1 MSFAFDFKTASR
13 VANISTKRKAHHSP
27 LLIGR
32 EHKFLWQQELNI
44 DVEVYLLSPK
54 FGEVYC
60 IHCVDIDTSA
70 MFPKV
75 YIPIQNMEALLEERR
90 RDNDAVRAEMHIPF
104 NKRKEIVKLLT
115 NGLKVDNELHTIVLP
130 KMIQGQSR
138 LCENL
143 GSPSVRGKKRASF
156 TNKKSILDFKEFQET
171 LALETKLWKE
181 SIQKADKHSNILKM
195 SLMTIKQ
202 ESSSVGDNDESV
214 QTTEGRRPTY

>member
-1 MSFAFDFKTASR
+1 MSSAFDFKTASR
-13 VANISTKRKAHHSP
+13 VVNISAKTKAHHAP
-27 LLIGR
+27 ILIGR
-32 EHKFLWQQELNI
+32 AHKFLWQQELNI

-60 IHCVDIDTSA
+60 IHCVDIDTSV

-75 YIPIQNMEALLEERR
+75 YIPIQNMEPLLEERR
-90 RDNDAVRAEMHIPF
+90 RDNDTIPAEMHTPF

-130 KMIQGQSR
+130 KMIQGQSQ
-138 LCENL
+138 LCKNL

-156 TNKKSILDFKEFQET
+156 TNKKCLLDFKEFQDT

-195 SLMTIKQ
+195 SLLTIKQ
-202 ESSSVGDNDESV
+202 NNSSVDGNDESV
-214 QTTEGRRPTY
+214 QTIEGRRPTY